1 MRLKIKT
8 YWVSQA
14 KYNLGERKHS
24 NKSKASPYIKNQA
37 NREVRRN
44 AKAITQ
50 YELEA
55 TDEPRRHSL

>member
-1 MRLKIKT
+1 MRLNIRT

-24 NKSKASPYIKNQA
+24 NKTTANTYIKKQA

-44 AKAITQ
+44 TKAIIQ
-50 YELEA
+50 YELEVV
-55 TDEPRRHSL
+55 RW

>member
-24 NKSKASPYIKNQA
+24 NKSKASPYISQA

-44 AKAITQ
+44 ANNHTYA
-50 YELEA
+50 EA
-55 TDEPRRHSL
+55 SA